1 MEFFWKEAANVFWN
15 GNIISWVEH
24 AMLSTG
30 GPYEAAQIKASDS
43 VCLAK
48 Y

>member
-1 MEFFWKEAANVFWN
+1 MSSPE
-15 GNIISWVEH
+15 
-24 AMLSTG
+24 

-43 VCLAK
+43 VCLPM

>member
-1 MEFFWKEAANVFWN
+1 MNFFLKEAANIFWN
-15 GNIISWVEH
+15 RDIISWVVH
-24 AMLSTG
+24 TMLSTE

-43 VCLAK
+43 VCLVR